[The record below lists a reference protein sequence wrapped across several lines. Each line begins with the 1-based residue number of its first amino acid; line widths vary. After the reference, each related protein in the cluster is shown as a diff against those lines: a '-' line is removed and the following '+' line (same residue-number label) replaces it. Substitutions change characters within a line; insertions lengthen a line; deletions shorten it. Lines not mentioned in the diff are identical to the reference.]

1 MALAFMNKL
10 QVKLPIDTW
19 IDATWDEYLQSLTE
33 LASEKIKGYY
43 YQGRLRIEMTP
54 IGSDH
59 ACDHTIIIV
68 AVSLFAA
75 IKNIA
80 LTGRDNCTY
89 RKMSYQEVQPDV
101 SYYIGKNADIIPWGT
116 TIVDL
121 NLYPAPDLVI
131 EVANTSLADDKGEK
145 RLLYEDLQVAE
156 YWIVDVPNVQIIAF
170 AVVDGGSRRIDESQ
184 VLPGLKFSLLNEA
197 LRRTRQSNQSQVV
210 AWLLG
215 QFQQS

>member
-1 MALAFMNKL
+1 MNKL
-10 QVKLPIDTW
+10 KIKLPIDTW
-19 IDATWDEYLQSLTE
+19 IDATWDEYLQSLAE
-33 LASEKIKGYY
+33 LASEKIKSYY

-59 ACDHTIIIV
+59 ACDRTIIIV

-75 IKNIA
+75 INNMA

-89 RKMSYQEVQPDV
+89 RKIGYQEVQPDV

-170 AVVDGGSRRIDESQ
+170 AVVDGGSRRIEESQ

-210 AWLLG
+210 AWLLA
-215 QFQQS
+215 QFQQH

>member
-1 MALAFMNKL
+1 MNKL
-10 QVKLPIDTW
+10 KVKLPIDTW
-19 IDATWDEYLQSLTE
+19 IDATWDEYIQSLAE
-33 LASEKIKGYY
+33 LASEKIKSYY

-54 IGSDH
+54 IGSDR
-59 ACDHTIIIV
+59 ACDRTIIIV

-75 IKNIA
+75 IQNIA

-89 RKMSYQEVQPDV
+89 RKVGYQEVQPDV
-101 SYYIGKNADIIPWGT
+101 SYYIGKNADMIPWGT

-170 AVVDGGSRRIDESQ
+170 AVVDIMSG
-184 VLPGLKFSLLNEA
+184 
-197 LRRTRQSNQSQVV
+197 RTTMIHFFAPNRSHSTFIVGNRPDMI
-210 AWLLG
+210 
-215 QFQQS
+215 

>member
-1 MALAFMNKL
+1 MNKL

-19 IDATWDEYLQSLTE
+19 IDATWDEYLQSLAE
-33 LASEKIKGYY
+33 LASQKIKSYY
-43 YQGRLRIEMTP
+43 YQGRFRIEMTP

-75 IKNIA
+75 INNMA

-89 RKMSYQEVQPDV
+89 RKMGYQEVQPDV

-215 QFQQS
+215 KFQQS